1 VGARRAQG
9 RLSNGVKKRKRVR
22 ARKKGGREKK
32 MERER
37 EKKGKE
43 KRKKEEEKYEE
54 KINRLIV
61 FYKLLFINY
70 IDQIIILL
78 LK

>member
-1 VGARRAQG
+1 VGARGAQG
-9 RLSNGVKKRKRVR
+9 RLSNGDIKKRKRLG

-37 EKKGKE
+37 KERERKKE
-43 KRKKEEEKYEE
+43 KRKKKKYEE

-61 FYKLLFINY
+61 FINY
-70 IDQIIILL
+70 YS
-78 LK
+78 